1 MKRTPEVDPQYY
13 TTKLN
18 EIIRDLDKFAIIAAL
33 ETYKSINL
41 SQLSLIL
48 QKPRTTLLGH
58 VKILLEDQIVEVD
71 SETSSKNWGKF
82 YKLTRTFKQE
92 FTKHRPSL
100 YSSYT
105 KVQDEII
112 EDISANQIKDIILR
126 RKKFRD
132 ETGLSLERLTQ
143 YCGFAFFIQKFIF
156 NNIAEMDKLDENS
169 TIFTETDLMNAYH
182 ILFSRG
188 FRVSKPTHI
197 MKFTSLIRK
206 FLAEFL
212 ALSEEIE
219 KEIEQKNIAE
229 EDIKRYF
236 LHVFGG
242 TL

>member
-1 MKRTPEVDPQYY
+1 MKRTPEVDSQYY

-18 EIIRDLDKFAIIAAL
+18 KIIRDFDKFAIIAAL

-82 YKLTRTFKQE
+82 YKLTGTFKQE

-169 TIFTETDLMNAYH
+169 TVFTETDLMNAYH

-188 FRVSKPTHI
+188 FYVSRPVHV
-197 MKFTSLIRK
+197 MRYTSLIGK
-206 FLAEFL
+206 FLSEFL
-212 ALSEEIE
+212 ELSKEIDAEIE
-219 KEIEQKNIAE
+219 KREFTEKEIQH
-229 EDIKRYF
+229 Y
-236 LHVFGG
+236 
-242 TL
+242 